1 MDKIERKK
9 KKEARKEEYNYVHKI
24 GDICPLSHLK
34 INQVGK
40 VINFNFEN
48 KALKRRLLDMGITK
62 GVEIEIVKISPLH
75 DPFNIRLRGY
85 ELCIRKDELENIECE
100 VIK

>member
-48 KALKRRLLDMGITK
+48 KALRRRLLDMGITR
-62 GVEIEIVKISPLH
+62 GVVIEIKKIAPLG
-75 DPFNIRLRGY
+75 DPIDIYLRGY
-85 ELCIRKDELENIECE
+85 ELCLRKADMEGIDIRVVK
-100 VIK
+100 

>member
-1 MDKIERKK
+1 MLVVS
-9 KKEARKEEYNYVHKI
+9 KEIVHTFVLEVAKALVVVAVAVTI
-24 GDICPLSHLK
+24 I
-34 INQVGK
+34 K

-48 KALKRRLLDMGITK
+48 KALRRRLLDMGITK

>member
-1 MDKIERKK
+1 MSSHKL
-9 KKEARKEEYNYVHKI
+9 KI
-24 GDICPLSHLK
+24 GEEGHLSSLK
-34 INQVGK
+34 RGQKGLVL
-40 VINFNFEN
+40 NFHNDN
-48 KALKRRLLDMGITK
+48 NSLRRRLLDMGITK